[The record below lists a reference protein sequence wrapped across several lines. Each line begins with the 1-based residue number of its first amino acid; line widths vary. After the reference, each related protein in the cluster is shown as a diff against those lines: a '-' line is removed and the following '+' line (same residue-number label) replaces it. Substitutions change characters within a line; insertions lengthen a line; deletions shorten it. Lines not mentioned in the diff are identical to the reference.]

1 MYMASHTTCSALPLL
16 LLLYLF
22 LIVPPQVLVGAR
34 SLNGRSWQSGGTTND
49 SLCELAVIPQGYKC
63 QEYKVQTED
72 GYILGLQRIPQG
84 RDSDREGKKRQPV
97 LLQHG
102 ILVDGMSWALN
113 SPEESLAFIL
123 ADNGFDVW
131 IANTRGTTWSPTHIS
146 LNITDQAFWSFSW
159 DELASYD
166 LPAILDFVYQQTGQK
181 VDYVGHS
188 LGTLMALSSLSQG
201 KLVDKMKSAAL
212 LSPIA
217 YLSHI
222 TTRLGKLAARV
233 FVADVIKWLGV
244 SEFNLKSKISSDFLN
259 KLCDHPGVDCFDLA
273 AAISGN
279 NCCLNHTAVEYYLK
293 YEPQPTSIK
302 NLIHLAQMVRD
313 GVITKYD
320 YGSKTANMR
329 HYNQVNPPP
338 YDMSNIPKDFP
349 LFLSYGGRDELS
361 DVEDVLQ
368 LLDDLKLHD
377 VDKLTVQ
384 YVEEYAHLD
393 FILGINA
400 KAIVYGS
407 IISFFNTH

>member
-16 LLLYLF
+16 LLYLF
-22 LIVPPQVLVGAR
+22 LIIPPQVLVGAR
-34 SLNGRSWQSGGTTND
+34 SLNGRGRQSGGATND

-102 ILVDGMSWALN
+102 ILVDGMSWVLN

-146 LNITDQAFWSFSW
+146 LNITDQ
-159 DELASYD
+159 
-166 LPAILDFVYQQTGQK
+166 
-181 VDYVGHS
+181 
-188 LGTLMALSSLSQG
+188 GTLIALSSLSQG

-222 TTRLGKLAARV
+222 TTPLGNLAARA
-233 FVADVIKWLGV
+233 FVADVL
-244 SEFNLKSKISSDFLN
+244 
-259 KLCDHPGVDCFDLA
+259 
-273 AAISGN
+273 
-279 NCCLNHTAVEYYLK
+279 
-293 YEPQPTSIK
+293 
-302 NLIHLAQMVRD
+302 VRD
-313 GVITKYD
+313 GVITKYN
-320 YGSKTANMR
+320 YGSKTANMK

-349 LFLSYGGRDELS
+349 LFLSYGGQDELS

-377 VDKLTVQ
+377 VEKLTVQ
-384 YVEEYAHLD
+384 YVEEYAHAD

>member
-1 MYMASHTTCSALPLL
+1 MYMASHTTCSALP

-34 SLNGRSWQSGGTTND
+34 SLNGRGWQSGGTTND

-123 ADNGFDVW
+123 ADNGFD
-131 IANTRGTTWSPTHIS
+131 
-146 LNITDQAFWSFSW
+146 
-159 DELASYD
+159 
-166 LPAILDFVYQQTGQK
+166 
-181 VDYVGHS
+181 
-188 LGTLMALSSLSQG
+188 GTLMALSSLSQG

-233 FVADVIKWLGV
+233 FVADACI
-244 SEFNLKSKISSDFLN
+244 EF
-259 KLCDHPGVDCFDLA
+259 
-273 AAISGN
+273 
-279 NCCLNHTAVEYYLK
+279 
-293 YEPQPTSIK
+293 
-302 NLIHLAQMVRD
+302 
-313 GVITKYD
+313 
-320 YGSKTANMR
+320 
-329 HYNQVNPPP
+329 
-338 YDMSNIPKDFP
+338 
-349 LFLSYGGRDELS
+349 
-361 DVEDVLQ
+361 VLR
-368 LLDDLKLHD
+368 
-377 VDKLTVQ
+377 
-384 YVEEYAHLD
+384 
-393 FILGINA
+393 
-400 KAIVYGS
+400 
-407 IISFFNTH
+407 

>member
-1 MYMASHTTCSALPLL
+1 MYMASHTTCSFLPFLL
-16 LLLYLF
+16 LFLF
-22 LIVPPQVLVGAR
+22 LVVPPQVLVGAR
-34 SLNGRSWQSGGTTND
+34 SLNGRGWRSGGVTGD
-49 SLCELAVIPQGYKC
+49 SLCELVVIPQGYKC

-84 RDSDREGKKRQPV
+84 RESKGDGKKRQPV

-102 ILVDGMSWALN
+102 ILVDGSSWVLN

-188 LGTLMALSSLSQG
+188 LGTLIALSSLSQG

-217 YLSHI
+217 YLSRI
-222 TTRLGKLAARV
+222 TTPLGNLLARA
-233 FVADVIKWLGV
+233 FVAEVTKWLGI
-244 SEFNLKSKISSDFLN
+244 SEFNLKSEILADFIN
-259 KLCDHPGVDCFDLA
+259 KLCDQPGVDCFDLV
-273 AAISGN
+273 AAIAGN
-279 NCCLNHTAVEYYLK
+279 NCCLNHTAVDYYLK
-293 YEPQPTSIK
+293 YEPQPTSTK
-302 NLIHLAQMVRD
+302 NFIHLTQMVRD
-313 GVITKYD
+313 GVITKYN
-320 YGSKTANMR
+320 YGRKEANMK
-329 HYNQVNPPP
+329 HYGQVHPPP
-338 YDMSNIPKDFP
+338 YNMSNIPKDFP
-349 LFLSYGGRDELS
+349 LFLSHGGRDALS
-361 DVEDVLQ
+361 DTDDVLQ

-377 VDKLTVQ
+377 VDKLRVQ

-393 FILGINA
+393 FVFGVNA

>member
-1 MYMASHTTCSALPLL
+1 MYMASHTNCSALPLL

-34 SLNGRSWQSGGTTND
+34 SLNGRGWQSGGATND

-84 RDSDREGKKRQPV
+84 RDSDRESKKRQPV

-123 ADNGFDVW
+123 ADNGFD
-131 IANTRGTTWSPTHIS
+131 
-146 LNITDQAFWSFSW
+146 
-159 DELASYD
+159 
-166 LPAILDFVYQQTGQK
+166 
-181 VDYVGHS
+181 
-188 LGTLMALSSLSQG
+188 GTLIALSSLSQG

-222 TTRLGKLAARV
+222 TTPLGNLAARA
-233 FVADVIKWLGV
+233 FVADVL
-244 SEFNLKSKISSDFLN
+244 
-259 KLCDHPGVDCFDLA
+259 
-273 AAISGN
+273 
-279 NCCLNHTAVEYYLK
+279 
-293 YEPQPTSIK
+293 
-302 NLIHLAQMVRD
+302 VRD
-313 GVITKYD
+313 GVITKYN
-320 YGSKTANMR
+320 YGSKTANMK

-338 YDMSNIPKDFP
+338 YNMSNIPKDFP

-377 VDKLTVQ
+377 VDKLRVQ
-384 YVEEYAHLD
+384 YVEEYAHAD